1 MRIIDSGKG
10 KRLLVFWS
18 IIAYCLIGIE
28 IIIMIS
34 PFALY
39 FYSVYGPVLQTL
51 AANPLTSWSTEFFL
65 PHLVFPADPL
75 IRAISLLQV
84 LMVVGLLFFALA
96 AIPLYYGRFRGK
108 GVVARSFYSKI
119 RHPQYLFLAISG
131 FGLMLYWPRFIIL
144 IMYLTML
151 FVYYA
156 LARNEEWRMLQEQP
170 EAYAGYLAKTSMFLP
185 GEPGG
190 RLYRLLFGRIRPKWL
205 GIVLLY
211 GLTVSM
217 AVLLA
222 MALRSYTVRTLP
234 MVIAPDSR
242 LIVSVFPR
250 SAQEIIAV
258 YQAALCSV
266 QVREELQGSEAN
278 AVYLLPG
285 DFFLNA
291 LLTEEERRFSD
302 QMLERFP
309 EILEWHQH
317 RFSGGL
323 GKFFRI
329 FYNYVRTWGS
339 VETDYEVE
347 RLIFMRVD
355 DANGH
360 PVSPGGIFK
369 AGLKRRP
376 VLVVDLEASGHAVR
390 SVVKTTDNHKW
401 GLVPMPTF

>member
-1 MRIIDSGKG
+1 MDAVGKG
-10 KRLLVFWS
+10 GKLLVFWT
-18 IIAYCLIGIE
+18 IIAYSLIGIE

-39 FYSVYGPVLQTL
+39 FYSVYGPVLQAL
-51 AANPLTSWSTEFFL
+51 AASPFTSWSTEFFL
-65 PHLVFPADPL
+65 PHLVFPDDPL

-84 LMVVGLLFFALA
+84 LMVAGLLLFALA
-96 AIPLYYGRFRGK
+96 AIPLYYGRFTGK
-108 GVVARSFYSKI
+108 GVVARSFYGKV

-144 IMYLTML
+144 IMYVTML

-156 LARNEEWRMLQEQP
+156 LARNEEWRMRQEQP
-170 EAYAGYLAKTSMFLP
+170 EAYERYMAQTPMFLP

-190 RLYRLLFGRIRPKWL
+190 RLYRLLFGWVRPKWL
-205 GIVLLY
+205 GIVAAY
-211 GLTVSM
+211 SLTVTLTL
-217 AVLLA
+217 LLA
-222 MALRSYTVRTLP
+222 FALRDYTVRTLP
-234 MVIAPDSR
+234 MVKAADSR
-242 LIVSVFPR
+242 LVVSVFPR
-250 SAQEIIAV
+250 PAQEVLAV
-258 YQAALCSV
+258 YQAALGST
-266 QVREELQGSEAN
+266 QVREALQGKEAN

-291 LLTEEERRFSD
+291 LLTEEDRRFSD
-302 QMLERFP
+302 HMLERFP

-329 FYNYVRTWGS
+329 FYNFVRTWGS

-355 DANGH
+355 DANGR
-360 PVSPGGIFK
+360 PVAPADIFK
-369 AGLKRRP
+369 IGLKRRP
-376 VLVVDLEASGHAVR
+376 VLLVDLEASGHAVR
-390 SVVKTTDNHKW
+390 SVVITTDNHKW
-401 GLVPMPTF
+401 GLMPMPTF

>member
-1 MRIIDSGKG
+1 MTEFGKR
-10 KRLLVFWS
+10 KRLLVFGT

-39 FYSVYGPVLQTL
+39 FYSVYGPVLQAL
-51 AANPLTSWSTEFFL
+51 AASPLTSWSTEFFL

-84 LMVVGLLFFALA
+84 LMVVGLLLFSLA
-96 AIPLYYGRFRGK
+96 AIPLYYGRFSGK
-108 GVVARSFYSKI
+108 GVVKGSFYGKI
-119 RHPQYLFLAISG
+119 RHPQYLFLAVSG
-131 FGLMLYWPRFIIL
+131 FGLMLYWPRFIVL

-156 LARNEEWRMLQEQP
+156 LARNEEWRMHLEQP
-170 EAYAGYLAKTSMFLP
+170 EAYTRYMAQTPMFLP

-190 RLYRLLFGRIRPKWL
+190 RLYRLLFGRIRSKWL
-205 GIVLLY
+205 GIVAVY
-211 GLTVSM
+211 CVTVTLSL
-217 AVLLA
+217 LLA
-222 MALRSYTVRTLP
+222 MGLRSYTIRTLP
-234 MVIAPDSR
+234 MVKAADSR
-242 LIVSVFPR
+242 MLVSVFPR
-250 SAQEIIAV
+250 SEQEILAV
-258 YQAALCSV
+258 YQAALGSV
-266 QVREELQGSEAN
+266 QVKEELQDQEAN

-291 LLTEEERRFSD
+291 LLTEEDRRFSD

-329 FYNYVRTWGS
+329 FYNFVRTWAS

-347 RLIFMRVD
+347 RLIFMRVED
-355 DANGH
+355 LGGR
-360 PVSPGGIFK
+360 PVSPAEIFK
-369 AGLKRRP
+369 FGLKRRP
-376 VLVVDLEASGHAVR
+376 ILLVDLEASGHAVR

-401 GLVPMPTF
+401 GQMPMPTF

>member
-1 MRIIDSGKG
+1 MDAAGKG
-10 KRLLVFWS
+10 GKLLVFWT
-18 IIAYCLIGIE
+18 IIAYSLIGIE

-39 FYSVYGPVLQTL
+39 FYSVYGPVLQAL
-51 AANPLTSWSTEFFL
+51 AASPFTSWSTEFFL
-65 PHLVFPADPL
+65 PHLVFPDDPL

-84 LMVVGLLFFALA
+84 LMVAGLLLFALA
-96 AIPLYYGRFRGK
+96 AIPLYYGRFTGK
-108 GVVARSFYSKI
+108 GVVARSFYGKV

-144 IMYLTML
+144 IMYVTML

-156 LARNEEWRMLQEQP
+156 LARNEEWRMRQEQP
-170 EAYAGYLAKTSMFLP
+170 EAYERYMAQTPMFLP

-190 RLYRLLFGRIRPKWL
+190 RLYRLLFGWVRPKWL
-205 GIVLLY
+205 GIVAAY
-211 GLTVSM
+211 SLTVTL
-217 AVLLA
+217 ALLLA
-222 MALRSYTVRTLP
+222 FALRDYTVRTLP
-234 MVIAPDSR
+234 MVKAADSR
-242 LIVSVFPR
+242 LIISVFPR
-250 SAQEIIAV
+250 PAQEVIAV
-258 YQAALCSV
+258 YQAALGST
-266 QVREELQGSEAN
+266 QVRDALQGKEAN

-291 LLTEEERRFSD
+291 LLTEEDRRFSD
-302 QMLERFP
+302 HMLERFP

-329 FYNYVRTWGS
+329 FYNFVRTWGS

-355 DANGH
+355 DANGR
-360 PVSPGGIFK
+360 PVAPADIFK
-369 AGLKRRP
+369 IGLKRRP
-376 VLVVDLEASGHAVR
+376 VLLVDLEASGHAVR
-390 SVVKTTDNHKW
+390 SVVITTDNHKW
-401 GLVPMPTF
+401 GLMPMPTF

>member
-1 MRIIDSGKG
+1 MADVGKG
-10 KRLLVFWS
+10 GKLLVFWT

-39 FYSVYGPVLQTL
+39 FYSVYGPVLQVL
-51 AANPLTSWSTEFFL
+51 AASPLTSWSTEFFL
-65 PHLVFPADPL
+65 PHLVFPDDPL

-84 LMVVGLLFFALA
+84 LMVVGLLLFALA
-96 AIPLYYGRFRGK
+96 AIPLYYGRFTGK
-108 GVVARSFYSKI
+108 GVVARSFYGKI

-144 IMYLTML
+144 IMYITML

-156 LARNEEWRMLQEQP
+156 LARNEERRMQQEQP
-170 EAYAGYLAKTSMFLP
+170 EAYALYMAKTPMFLP

-190 RLYRLLFGRIRPKWL
+190 RLYRLVLGWVQPKWL
-205 GIVLLY
+205 GIVAVY
-211 GLTVSM
+211 CLTLTL

-222 MALRSYTVRTLP
+222 FALRSYTVRTLP
-234 MVIAPDSR
+234 MVKAADAR
-242 LIVSVFPR
+242 LVVSVFPR
-250 SAQEIIAV
+250 SNQEILAV
-258 YQAALCSV
+258 YQAALGSAR
-266 QVREELQGSEAN
+266 VREALQGREAN

-291 LLTEEERRFSD
+291 LLTEEDRRFSD
-302 QMLERFP
+302 HMLERFP

-355 DANGH
+355 DASGR
-360 PVSPGGIFK
+360 PVSPAEIFK
-369 AGLKRRP
+369 VGLKRRP
-376 VLVVDLEASGHAVR
+376 VLLVDLEASGHAVQ
-390 SVVKTTDNHKW
+390 SVIITTDNHKW
-401 GLVPMPTF
+401 GLMPMPTF

>member
-1 MRIIDSGKG
+1 MAEVGKG
-10 KRLLVFWS
+10 KRLLVLWT
-18 IIAYCLIGIE
+18 IMAYCLIGVE

-39 FYSVYGPVLQTL
+39 FYSVYGPVLQVL
-51 AANPLTSWSTEFFL
+51 AASPLTSWSTEFFL
-65 PHLVFPADPL
+65 PHLVFPDDPL

-84 LMVVGLLFFALA
+84 LMIVGLLLFALA
-96 AIPLYYGRFRGK
+96 AIPLYYGRFAGK
-108 GVVARSFYSKI
+108 GVVARSFYGKI

-144 IMYLTML
+144 IMYVTML

-156 LARNEEWRMLQEQP
+156 LARNEEWRMQQEQP
-170 EAYAGYLAKTSMFLP
+170 EAYERYMAATPMFLP

-190 RLYRLLFGRIRPKWL
+190 RLYRLLFGRIQPKWL
-205 GIVLLY
+205 GIVAAY
-211 GLTVSM
+211 CLTM
-217 AVLLA
+217 TLAVLVA
-222 MALRSYTVRTLP
+222 FALRSHTVRTLP
-234 MVIAPDSR
+234 MVQVADSR

-250 SAQEIIAV
+250 PDQEILAV
-258 YQAALCSV
+258 YQAALGSA
-266 QVREELQGSEAN
+266 QVREALQGKEAN

-291 LLTEEERRFSD
+291 LLTEEDRRFSD
-302 QMLERFP
+302 HMLERFP

-355 DANGH
+355 DASGR
-360 PVSPGGIFK
+360 PVLPVDIFK
-369 AGLKRRP
+369 IGLKRRP
-376 VLVVDLEASGHAVR
+376 VLLVDLEASSHAVR
-390 SVVKTTDNHKW
+390 SVAITTDNHKW
-401 GLVPMPTF
+401 GLMPMPTF

>member
-1 MRIIDSGKG
+1 MAEVGKG
-10 KRLLVFWS
+10 RKLLVFWT
-18 IIAYCLIGIE
+18 IMAYCLIGIE

-39 FYSVYGPVLQTL
+39 FYSVYGPVLQIL
-51 AANPLTSWSTEFFL
+51 AASPFTSWSTEFFL

-84 LMVVGLLFFALA
+84 LMVVGLLLFALA
-96 AIPLYYGRFRGK
+96 AIPLYYGRFTGK
-108 GVVARSFYSKI
+108 GVVARSFYGKI

-144 IMYLTML
+144 IMYVTML

-156 LARNEEWRMLQEQP
+156 LARNEEWRMQQEQP
-170 EAYAGYLAKTSMFLP
+170 EAYERYMAATPMFLP

-190 RLYRLLFGRIRPKWL
+190 RLYRLLFGRIQPNWL
-205 GIVLLY
+205 GIVAAY
-211 GLTVSM
+211 CLTLTL

-222 MALRSYTVRTLP
+222 FALRSHTVRTLP
-234 MVIAPDSR
+234 MVQAADSR

-250 SAQEIIAV
+250 PAQEILAV
-258 YQAALCSV
+258 YQAALGSA
-266 QVREELQGSEAN
+266 QVREALQGKEAN

-291 LLTEEERRFSD
+291 LLTEEDRRFSD
-302 QMLERFP
+302 HMLERFP

-355 DANGH
+355 DASGR
-360 PVSPGGIFK
+360 PVPPADIFNI
-369 AGLKRRP
+369 GLKRRP
-376 VLVVDLEASGHAVR
+376 VLLVDLEASSHAVR
-390 SVVKTTDNHKW
+390 SVAITTDNHKW
-401 GLVPMPTF
+401 GLMPMPTF